1 MGDDDD
7 DDDDAAGWTVQQPS
21 KGFTS
26 SLLNFSRGVD
36 DFHVPYM
43 CTYVRTF
50 FFFGRYGLL
59 VVMEVDERSD
69 RGAKGS
75 QARTKAEA
83 GLCAPAACCHQ
94 TTDQLGVY
102 GWWHLRMSCDLFS
115 PSRATGIRQNPS
127 PRHICFCVV
136 RRDRD
141 GDAVISGLDFSS
153 TSTQLTS
160 LPLSFFFFFVSV
172 YLAICLCRGERE
184 LQKGLK
190 CHGSGSGRREG
201 VEGGR
206 ERERERERSC
216 LPCSLGDSALASLQ
230 FTCTGL
236 PKAAASQATVPKLAS
251 HWMGGAL
258 LVPRAAQRRSIGL

>member
-1 MGDDDD
+1 MMMMRPGGQYSSRQKVLRVRCLIS
-7 DDDDAAGWTVQQPS
+7 AVALMI
-21 KGFTS
+21 FTS
-26 SLLNFSRGVD
+26 PTCVR
-36 DFHVPYM
+36 
-43 CTYVRTF
+43 TYVRL
-50 FFFGRYGLL
+50 FFGRYGLL

-160 LPLSFFFFFVSV
+160 LPLSFFFFFC
-172 YLAICLCRGERE
+172 ICLSRYLSLSWRKGTTEGAKMSRLRIRE
-184 LQKGLK
+184 E
-190 CHGSGSGRREG
+190 REG

-258 LVPRAAQRRSIGL
+258 LAPRAAQRRSIGL

>member
-1 MGDDDD
+1 MI
-7 DDDDAAGWTVQQPS
+7 
-21 KGFTS
+21 FTS
-26 SLLNFSRGVD
+26 PTCVR
-36 DFHVPYM
+36 
-43 CTYVRTF
+43 TYVRL
-50 FFFGRYGLL
+50 FFGRYGLL

-83 GLCAPAACCHQ
+83 GLCVPAACCHQ

-258 LVPRAAQRRSIGL
+258 LAPRAAQRRSIGLQCEQAAGVQRLIG

>member
-1 MGDDDD
+1 MERREVRHGRKQRLGC
-7 DDDDAAGWTVQQPS
+7 ALQPHVAIRRQISSVSTAG
-21 KGFTS
+21 G
-26 SLLNFSRGVD
+26 
-36 DFHVPYM
+36 
-43 CTYVRTF
+43 TYVCHVICF
-50 FFFGRYGLL
+50 HPPGPPGFGRTLPQDTF
-59 VVMEVDERSD
+59 V
-69 RGAKGS
+69 
-75 QARTKAEA
+75 
-83 GLCAPAACCHQ
+83 
-94 TTDQLGVY
+94 
-102 GWWHLRMSCDLFS
+102 
-115 PSRATGIRQNPS
+115 
-127 PRHICFCVV
+127 FCVV

-258 LVPRAAQRRSIGL
+258 LAPRAAQRRSIGLQCEQAAGVQRLIG